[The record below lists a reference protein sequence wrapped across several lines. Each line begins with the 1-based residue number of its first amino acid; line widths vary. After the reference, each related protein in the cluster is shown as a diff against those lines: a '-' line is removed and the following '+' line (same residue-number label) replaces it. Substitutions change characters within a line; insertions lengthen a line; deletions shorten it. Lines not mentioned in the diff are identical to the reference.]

1 MTQRKK
7 TKQFK
12 ELSEKIGL
20 AILMGQKLQFALAY
34 YYAVFHIINSKWSK
48 EKAKKRIEYYL
59 SSPMEVIVNSIE
71 EDAPLDAELFQEIV
85 RFKEKRNWLTQ
96 EFDEES
102 TLSLIQGKGFE
113 IYLPIME
120 EITNNA
126 KSIMEKLNEVDE
138 KLKPLRR

>member
-7 TKQFK
+7 TEQVK
-12 ELSEKIGL
+12 ELCEKIGL
-20 AILMGQKLQFALAY
+20 AIMIGQKFQFALAY
-34 YYAVFHIINSKWSK
+34 YYSVFHIVNSKWSK

-71 EDAPLDAELFQEIV
+71 KDAPLDTKLFQEIV
-85 RFKEKRNWLTQ
+85 RFKEKRNWLTH

-102 TLSLIQGKGFE
+102 TLPLIQGKGFE
-113 IYLPIME
+113 LYIKIMG
-120 EITNNA
+120 EIINHANR
-126 KSIMEKLNEVDE
+126 IMEKLNEVDK